1 MSKQQ
6 ELPRRRMGS
15 SSLTISVLV
24 IIFMIVTMFS
34 LCKDIRNNH
43 EIQRITPDPGH
54 RRLLSLRDTSRF
66 LHLRPS
72 TPTGTTEQLVA
83 KPSSTQSK
91 DVAGSSN
98 SDIRSSSPDQVIVVE
113 VGRRP
118 ARSVIQIPSAKQQ
131 AAKEAD
137 PTSAGKRSVL
147 STAAFHPR
155 FARSTHSSSK
165 PPHLP
170 VTRTRRS
177 SRPPLLAAPH
187 SSRPPQTSGEASQPP
202 KASHHH
208 KMQNKKMMMMSN
220 NKKKRTEMA
229 APRSLDFVV
238 AGFPKCGTTT
248 LLYALNHHPETQIA
262 QAERCGI
269 TSLALSDK
277 KAELYITKSLDE
289 LSALS
294 VSAVGAT
301 RYGIKCPAAI
311 QSSTAIAR
319 IEDFNLPGATAASL
333 IIGLRHPI
341 ELLESFYN
349 YRVTEIYTKKTNETI
364 PSFDS
369 IVMGSGQK
377 DWKGVSLDITRF
389 DFYLQQLGKTPVSQ
403 TTLNELAGR
412 KGMAIKPTSGKVF
425 LYALQQLDDV
435 NFMRSRAFRQSLQHF
450 LQLKTPFS
458 PLGHENLNHFVGE
471 QAYPETVNICDARY
485 QSLRTKLL
493 AQGVATA
500 QWIENE
506 FMTSPDVTIA
516 NREHFILSLAT
527 WGVDPCLS
535 RPPAAQPS
543 A

>member
-15 SSLTISVLV
+15 SLTVSVLA
-24 IIFMIVTMFS
+24 IMFMIVTTFF
-34 LCKDIRNNH
+34 LCKDIRNDN
-43 EIQRITPDPGH
+43 EIQRCRLPDPEH

-66 LHLRPS
+66 LRPRPS
-72 TPTGTTEQLVA
+72 TPIDTKEQLVA
-83 KPSSTQSK
+83 KPSSSQSK
-91 DVAGSSN
+91 DVAGSSDPEGRHN
-98 SDIRSSSPDQVIVVE
+98 SPDQVIVE

-118 ARSVIQIPSAKQQ
+118 RSMIAIPIPSANQ
-131 AAKEAD
+131 ATATKEAD
-137 PTSAGKRSVL
+137 PITNSAEKRSAL

-155 FARSTHSSSK
+155 LARSAHSSSK

-170 VTRTRRS
+170 VARTRRS
-177 SRPPLLAAPH
+177 SRPPLRAAPN
-187 SSRPPQTSGEASQPP
+187 SSRPPRTSGAASQPP
-202 KASHHH
+202 KASHYYH
-208 KMQNKKMMMMSN
+208 KMQKKKMM
-220 NKKKRTEMA
+220 NKKKQKEMA

-248 LLYALNHHPETQIA
+248 LLYALNHHPETEIA

-289 LSALS
+289 LSAPKAS
-294 VSAVGAT
+294 TVGAT

-319 IEDFNLPGATAASL
+319 IEDFNLPGGTAASL

-369 IVMGSGQK
+369 IVMGSGQN

-389 DFYLQQLGKTPVSQ
+389 DFYLSQLGKTPVSQ

-412 KGMAIKPTSGKVF
+412 KGVAIKPTSGKVF
-425 LYALQQLDDV
+425 LYALQQLDDA
-435 NFMRSRAFRQSLQHF
+435 NYMRSRAFRQSLQHF
-450 LQLKTPFS
+450 LKLKTPFS

-471 QAYPETVNICDARY
+471 QAYPQTVNICDARY
-485 QSLRTKLL
+485 QPLRTKLL
-493 AQGVATA
+493 AQGVETA

-506 FMTSPDVTIA
+506 FMQSPDVTIA

-535 RPPAAQPS
+535 KPPAAQPS